1 MSTTKTHGLNDMDQL
16 LALQR
21 AACLDQG
28 AVSAEVRIDRLDRAL
43 RLLHGHQDRIVA
55 ALDQDFGG
63 RSPHQTRMSDVYA
76 TMEALKHAKKHVRRW
91 MQPEKRKIAFPL
103 NLFGARGHV
112 LYQPKGVVGILGT
125 WNFAVNT
132 VFGPLAGVLAAGNRA
147 MLKFSEVAPGTA
159 ALMEGLV
166 AGAFDP
172 SEVACVTG
180 GPDVGAAF
188 SSLPL
193 DHLVFTGS
201 AAIGK
206 HVMRAAAEHLTPVTL
221 ELGGKSPV
229 IVASDYGVQEAAV
242 RVMTGKSLN
251 VGQACLAPDYVF
263 VPVAELEAFAE
274 HAAAHTRAMY
284 PTILG
289 NRDFTSIVNERHLAR
304 LRAYVSEAR
313 SAGVDVREV
322 NPASED
328 LSAQVGTHKLPF
340 TLVIDPPEELAL
352 MQEELFGPILILKP
366 YRQLRE
372 CTRYIAT
379 HPRPLGLYVFT
390 HDERVVREVL
400 DNTISGGVAIND
412 VMVHASAED
421 LPFGGIGPSGMGH
434 YHGQDGFKTFS
445 HARPVYRQTKLHLQR
460 LGGML
465 PPFGER
471 AEKTLANMTSL

>member
-1 MSTTKTHGLNDMDQL
+1 MSTNKTYGLTDMSEL

-21 AACLDQG
+21 AACLEQG
-28 AVSAEVRIDRLDRAL
+28 AVSAEVRVDRLDRAL
-43 RLLHGHQDRIVA
+43 RLVHGHQARIVA
-55 ALDQDFGG
+55 ALDEDFGC
-63 RSPHQTRMSDVYA
+63 RSPHQSQMSDIYA
-76 TMEALKHAKKHVRRW
+76 TMEALKHAKKQVRHW
-91 MQPEKRKIAFPL
+91 MKPEKRKIAFPL
-103 NLFGARGHV
+103 NLFGARGQV

-132 VFGPLAGVLAAGNRA
+132 VFAPLAGVLAAGNRA
-147 MLKFSEVAPGTA
+147 MLKFSEVAPATA

-166 AGAFDP
+166 ASTFDA

-180 GPDVGAAF
+180 GPEVGAAF
-188 SSLPL
+188 SALPL

-201 AAIGK
+201 GAIGK
-206 HVMRAAAEHLTPVTL
+206 QVMRAAAEHLTPVTL

-229 IVASDYGVQEAAV
+229 IVAPDYDVQEAAI
-242 RVMTGKSLN
+242 RIMTGKSLN

-263 VPVAELEAFAE
+263 VPADALEAFAE

-284 PTILG
+284 PTIVG

-304 LRAYVSEAR
+304 LRMYLDEAR
-313 SAGVDVREV
+313 AAGVDVREI

-328 LSAQVGTHKLPF
+328 LSAQQGTHKLPY
-340 TLVIDPPEELAL
+340 TLVLDPPEQLAL

-366 YRQLRE
+366 YRTLRE
-372 CTRYIAT
+372 CTRYIAE

-390 HDERVVREVL
+390 HDERVVQDVL
-400 DNTISGGVAIND
+400 DHTLSGGVAIND

-434 YHGQDGFKTFS
+434 YHGHDGFKAFS
-445 HARPVYRQTKLHLQR
+445 HARPVYRQSKLHLQR

-471 AEKTLANMTSL
+471 AEKTLAKMTGL